1 MIEQDAA
8 ITAAR
13 GAVNDTWQ
21 TLNGT
26 RIPARTPESRHMP
39 RPLDVVV
46 GLQIGSPPDRVR
58 SVMFDPQQDP
68 GWMAAVKSVE
78 PLADEVKPGA
88 RVRRTGRFIGRTLRW
103 TTEVVAVGATD
114 LELRIIDGPMRGTVT
129 YHIEP
134 SESGSFVT
142 IRNTGE
148 APGMAPRW
156 LLTMAMRRSLM
167 ADLRRLQHLAEGRT

>member
-1 MIEQDAA
+1 MARSIDVTVGQQMAA
-8 ITAAR
+8 
-13 GAVNDTWQ
+13 
-21 TLNGT
+21 
-26 RIPARTPESRHMP
+26 S
-39 RPLDVVV
+39 
-46 GLQIGSPPDRVR
+46 PDRVR
-58 SVMFDPQQDP
+58 EVMFDPRQDP

-78 PLADEVKPGA
+78 PLADDVRPGA
-88 RVRRTGRFIGRTLRW
+88 RVRRIGRFLGRTLRW
-103 TTEVVAVGATD
+103 TTEVVAVHANE

-134 SESGSFVT
+134 SESGAFVT

-167 ADLRRLQHLAEGRT
+167 GDLRRLQRLAEDRT